1 MDEQLK
7 MVIRYFSEL
16 RQQDD
21 KDFFEATMRKC
32 HQEQERRA
40 ILRLVTNT
48 AVILPGFDLGSQL
61 RSVENPLAA
70 SYS

>member
-7 MVIRYFSEL
+7 RVIRYFSEL
-16 RQQDD
+16 RHQDD

-32 HQEQERRA
+32 HQEQEKRA
-40 ILRLVTNT
+40 NLRLVTS
-48 AVILPGFDLGSQL
+48 AAIILPGFDLSSQL
-61 RSVENPLAA
+61 RSVDNPLAA